1 MLLPP
6 TFPAAEG
13 KRNLGIADRLFCAR
27 SDWTA
32 GTDRKPRPSSG
43 TLRRTYA
50 SLRHAVGDD
59 PITVAEQGGRAD
71 PSVPMKV
78 YAKAVRRRNGL
89 SGAYLEAFDKALDWA
104 AMCSEAVSD
113 GSCNDGDPRSEAL
126 KPRPRAKS
134 SNPGR

>member
-1 MLLPP
+1 LVVLLPP

-59 PITVAEQGGRAD
+59 PITVAEQGGWAD

-78 YAKAVRRRNGL
+78 YAKAVRRRNRL
-89 SGAYLEAFDKALDWA
+89 SGAYLDAFDKALDWA
-104 AMCSEAVSD
+104 AMGSEAVSD
-113 GSCNDGDPRSEAL
+113 GSSKDGDRRSESL
-126 KPRPRAKS
+126 KAQAQSQKQ
-134 SNPGR
+134 